1 MKAFGYVIFINI
13 LSAKTNPILTF
24 LTPWFLLDVLCTV
37 PLILSIFFPI
47 IRMVWIPSFLQI
59 WLARNL
65 LNEVVNYVQR
75 NSKNTHSILF
85 YKLLQLLMTFV
96 ALVISCIG
104 KFHHIPKFFCSQ
116 TGSTSAYGPE
126 VVPLVYRRS
135 SACRTEVIQACFRFD
150 KSLRACWF
158 KYGFVQYVLVCCCYF
173 FDSWLW

>member
-1 MKAFGYVIFINI
+1 MMKRIKAFGYVIFINI

-104 KFHHIPKFFCSQ
+104 KFPYK
-116 TGSTSAYGPE
+116 
-126 VVPLVYRRS
+126 L
-135 SACRTEVIQACFRFD
+135 
-150 KSLRACWF
+150 
-158 KYGFVQYVLVCCCYF
+158 
-173 FDSWLW
+173 

>member
-1 MKAFGYVIFINI
+1 MLWCEHLMKLMKAFGYVIFINI

-104 KFHHIPKFFCSQ
+104 KFPHNQSCESSVDIS
-116 TGSTSAYGPE
+116 
-126 VVPLVYRRS
+126 VVVAFSVAARKL
-135 SACRTEVIQACFRFD
+135 
-150 KSLRACWF
+150 KSL
-158 KYGFVQYVLVCCCYF
+158 KTT
-173 FDSWLW
+173 

>member
-1 MKAFGYVIFINI
+1 MLWYEHLMKLMKAFGYVIFINI

-104 KFHHIPKFFCSQ
+104 KFIRK
-116 TGSTSAYGPE
+116 
-126 VVPLVYRRS
+126 S
-135 SACRTEVIQACFRFD
+135 SAQKFLARTFE
-150 KSLRACWF
+150 
-158 KYGFVQYVLVCCCYF
+158 
-173 FDSWLW
+173 

>member
-104 KFHHIPKFFCSQ
+104 KFHHNPKFSSSQ
-116 TGSTSAYGPE
+116 TGSSSAYGPE
-126 VVPLVYRRS
+126 V
-135 SACRTEVIQACFRFD
+135 IQDYFRFD

-158 KYGFVQYVLVCCCYF
+158 KYGFIQYVLVCCCYF
-173 FDSWLW
+173 FNSWLR

>member
-1 MKAFGYVIFINI
+1 MDFRSGIEFLLKRIKAFGYVIFINI

-104 KFHHIPKFFCSQ
+104 KFPYTQSCESSVKISMAEEFFSGSPK
-116 TGSTSAYGPE
+116 TEITST
-126 VVPLVYRRS
+126 
-135 SACRTEVIQACFRFD
+135 IFQ
-150 KSLRACWF
+150 
-158 KYGFVQYVLVCCCYF
+158 
-173 FDSWLW
+173 

>member
-1 MKAFGYVIFINI
+1 MKLMKAFGYVIFINI

-104 KFHHIPKFFCSQ
+104 KLITGTRSLVNFKRLLLPKVLLP
-116 TGSTSAYGPE
+116 GDRNLA
-126 VVPLVYRRS
+126 
-135 SACRTEVIQACFRFD
+135 
-150 KSLRACWF
+150 SL
-158 KYGFVQYVLVCCCYF
+158 YF
-173 FDSWLW
+173 